1 MSNKRNAS
9 LEQVIKTYHWFT
21 RSGYSTSLVLHS
33 FASSIYLALFSLYIS
48 LSLSLS
54 STLLLTIPMS
64 ASIRCEIDC
73 FCSSQARRSRVRAGG
88 NIFGFDSGKQ
98 NEFHLDG
105 AFVQLLLLF
114 PPPSLT
120 STRSPTRRTA
130 AIRAGVAHIPVARI
144 SNHRAWSGK
153 GGWEI
158 GAKGKAFASFGPAR
172 VAVRDA

>member
-1 MSNKRNAS
+1 
-9 LEQVIKTYHWFT
+9 
-21 RSGYSTSLVLHS
+21 
-33 FASSIYLALFSLYIS
+33 
-48 LSLSLS
+48 
-54 STLLLTIPMS
+54 MS

-105 AFVQLLLLF
+105 AFVLLLLPF
-114 PPPSLT
+114 SPPSLT
-120 STRSPTRRTA
+120 STFQLALLPVERQRFGPESPTFQSP
-130 AIRAGVAHIPVARI
+130 GYRI
-144 SNHRAWSGK
+144 TERGQAK

-172 VAVRDA
+172 DAVRDA